1 MTIKIWSTND
11 ILLVE
16 DRRSHQDLVLEA
28 FEENNIPHQVHIVGN
43 GEEAL
48 DFLQRRQNYAN
59 APRPDL
65 IVLDLNLPKMDGREL
80 LGILKQHPD
89 LKTIPVVVFSSSSA
103 ASDVLGSYSLHAN
116 SYVTKPT
123 DLEQFFAAVQG
134 IVDFWLKLAA
144 LPSC

>member
-1 MTIKIWSTND
+1 MTIKIWPTND

-28 FEENNIPHQVHIVGN
+28 FEEKNIPHRIHIASN

-48 DFLQRRQNYAN
+48 DFLQRREHYAN

-80 LGILKQHPD
+80 LSVLKQNPD
-89 LKTIPVVVFSSSSA
+89 LKTIPVVVFSSSNA
-103 ASDVLGSYSLHAN
+103 ASDVLSSYSLHAN

-123 DLEQFFAAVQG
+123 DLDQFFAAVQG
-134 IVDFWLKLAA
+134 IVDFWLGLAA